1 MPDESVRPAKAP
13 EREPRYGSA
22 SLLRAD
28 SLQVSGRVSSRFPGG
43 VFRHHRAGPGRSRAD
58 PSGLHIMARIT
69 ISAAAKHGFASR
81 TTLYRAVK
89 DGRLTAHQDGDKKTL
104 DIADLVKVFGEP
116 GDRTAAPEKPDLAAA
131 VQTGR
136 LEADNARLA
145 DDVDRLRRERDQ
157 ARRELEL
164 FEATQKLLEDQ
175 SRERKAKRSWWD
187 KQF

>member
-1 MPDESVRPAKAP
+1 
-13 EREPRYGSA
+13 
-22 SLLRAD
+22 
-28 SLQVSGRVSSRFPGG
+28 
-43 VFRHHRAGPGRSRAD
+43 
-58 PSGLHIMARIT
+58 MARIT
-69 ISAAAKHGFASR
+69 ISAAAKRGFASR
-81 TTLYRAVK
+81 PTLYRAVK

-164 FEATQKLLEDQ
+164 VEAAQKILEDQ
-175 SRERKAKRSWWD
+175 SRERKTIRSWWY